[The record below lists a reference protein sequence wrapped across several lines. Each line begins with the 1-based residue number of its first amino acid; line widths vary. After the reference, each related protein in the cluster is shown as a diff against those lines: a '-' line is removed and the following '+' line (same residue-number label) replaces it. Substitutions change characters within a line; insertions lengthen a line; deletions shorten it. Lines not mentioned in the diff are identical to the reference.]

1 MSYCTVD
8 DLRLLLPEDELIQL
22 SDDDGIG
29 VLDESVVDRA
39 IEEASRE
46 VDAYV
51 GLVRTVPIPD
61 AEVPGLVRDLTA
73 RLAIY
78 HLFRRRALRL
88 DQIPEVWQE
97 ERRQALRTLERIAR
111 GQLRLIHTDTE
122 EQPANVFRPV
132 TIGRA

>member
-8 DLRLLLPEDELIQL
+8 DLRLLLPEDELIEL
-22 SDDDGIG
+22 TDDDGVG
-29 VLDESVVDRA
+29 VLNESVCERA

-51 GLVRTVPIPD
+51 GLVRTVPVPE
-61 AEVPGLVRDLTA
+61 AEVPGLLRDLTA

-111 GQLRLIHTDTE
+111 GQIKLVHTDNE
-122 EQPANVFRPV
+122 EQPANVFRSV
-132 TIGRA
+132 RIGRA